1 MTSGANNMEM
11 EKETKDLLEE
21 LKSVADDFYQNR
33 NNKGIKRMP
42 EVIRNLSDF
51 ITCLKPEEQPEYLM
65 ILKGVMEAME
75 TKNYIMLADM
85 LVFDVVGVVERY

>member
-1 MTSGANNMEM
+1 MEN
-11 EKETKDLLEE
+11 ETKDFLEE

-42 EVIRNLSDF
+42 EMIRSLSAF
-51 ITCLKPEEQPEYLM
+51 MTCLKPEEQQEYLT
-65 ILKGVMEAME
+65 ILQGVMEAME

-85 LVFDVVGVVERY
+85 LVFDVGKVVERYQM

>member
-1 MTSGANNMEM
+1 M
-11 EKETKDLLEE
+11 EKETKDLSEE

-42 EVIRNLSDF
+42 EIIRDLSEF
-51 ITCLKPEEQPEYLM
+51 MTCLKSEEQPEYLA

-85 LVFDVVGVVERY
+85 LVFDVVEVVERYETEHNGR